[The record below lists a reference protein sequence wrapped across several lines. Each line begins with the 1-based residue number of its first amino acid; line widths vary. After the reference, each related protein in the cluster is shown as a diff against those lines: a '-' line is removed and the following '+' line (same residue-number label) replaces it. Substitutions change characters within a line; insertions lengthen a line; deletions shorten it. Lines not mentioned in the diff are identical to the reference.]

1 MEATDADDRLARL
14 LKAREDDVRML
25 VSVQELAAHVGVS
38 KRTIRRK
45 REEHGIPWRDVH
57 AKRWDG
63 DGPKRLSVAEWKRK
77 GEIATDTLLKII
89 Q

>member
-1 MEATDADDRLARL
+1 MEASDAEDRLARL
-14 LKAREDDVRML
+14 LEAREDDVRML

-57 AKRWDG
+57 GQRHE
-63 DGPKRLSVAEWKRK
+63 DGPKRISVAEWKRK